1 MFVIQ
6 RLAADFSDVTIYK
19 IKPQTSFDL
28 NHIKNG
34 ATKYFENSLE
44 STLLYESPKDSLGK
58 CFVLLSIG
66 THLMKL

>member
-44 STLLYESPKDSLGK
+44 SMHFFQRLVGGIAYK
-58 CFVLLSIG
+58 
-66 THLMKL
+66 